1 MRKFMLL
8 AIFWCG
14 LYASAQQQGTVV
26 DLGNATHEAP
36 LDGYIVSSDIES
48 RKVVPYAPIRQ
59 TDVAYRKRIW
69 REVDFREKMNN
80 PLVSEKANLVQIF
93 IEAIKAGELT
103 AYDPTPTTENPTGDN
118 FEKMKPMSVEEV
130 LAKLGGDSVLVEEYN
145 EQGEVIASSYQARDF
160 DIKQVIKIRIKE
172 DWIFDKQRSV
182 FEPRIVGIA
191 PLFVP
196 QIPGIGD
203 DMIPVPVAPG
213 DASDTADPFAVP
225 ADPFAAPAD
234 PFAPAP
240 EPTPVQT
247 ETSTAGAETP
257 LPPINTD
264 GLGTGTMQIDP
275 TPAFWI
281 YFPEARHILVN
292 KEVINR
298 HNDATGLSFDD
309 VFIKR
314 IFSSYI
320 IKQSNPEDLRVRDY
334 ISDDLA
340 RLYESEKIKKA
351 LTDYEQDLWSY

>member
-8 AIFWCG
+8 AVFWCG
-14 LYASAQQQGTVV
+14 LYASAQQQDAVV

-36 LDGYIVSSDIES
+36 LDGYIMSSDIET

-80 PLVSEKANLVQIF
+80 PLVAEKSNLIQIF

-118 FEKMKPMSVEEV
+118 FEKMKPMSVAEV
-130 LAKLGGDSVLVEEYN
+130 LAKLGGDSVLVEQYN
-145 EQGEVIASSYQARDF
+145 EQGEVVGSSYQARDF

-172 DWIFDKQRSV
+172 DWVFDKQRSV

-196 QIPGIGD
+196 QIPGMGGD
-203 DMIPVPVAPG
+203 MMLPTATGGGAP
-213 DASDTADPFAVP
+213 ATDPFAAP

-234 PFAPAP
+234 PFAP
-240 EPTPVQT
+240 TPAQT
-247 ETSTAGAETP
+247 ETSTADAGIPA
-257 LPPINTD
+257 PPVNTN
-264 GLGTGTMQIDP
+264 GFGTGTMQIDP
-275 TPAFWI
+275 TPAFWV

-309 VFIKR
+309 IFIKR

-320 IKQSNPEDLRVRDY
+320 IKQSNPEDLRIKDY
-334 ISDDLA
+334 VSDDLA